1 MLGGFTTVAMEE
13 DRGALLHLH
22 PHPRLQQCHPRR
34 HPLHEAKGF
43 LSEPNN
49 PNIVLSV
56 GPCSANKTKLKF
68 DLDFEAC
75 LHEAK
80 G

>member
-1 MLGGFTTVAMEE
+1 MLGGFPTAAVEE

-22 PHPRLQQCHPRR
+22 PHPRLQQCHPRS

-49 PNIVLSV
+49 PNIVLLV
-56 GPCSANKTKLKF
+56 GPCSVKENQ
-68 DLDFEAC
+68 
-75 LHEAK
+75 AK
-80 G
+80 V